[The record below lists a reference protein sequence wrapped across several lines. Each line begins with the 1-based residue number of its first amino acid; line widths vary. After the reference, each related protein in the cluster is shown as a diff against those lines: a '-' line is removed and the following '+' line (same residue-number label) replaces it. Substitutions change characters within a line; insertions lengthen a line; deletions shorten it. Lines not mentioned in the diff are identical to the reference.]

1 MILDGVVDPTIWI
14 TYKVTFNTA
23 IVITSSHLSHQM
35 LRRSLVDTEKTFSG
49 LTDGCAA
56 AGRAGCKL
64 IELTGDNAN
73 GDDVKA
79 LLNHAHDVI
88 GFLSRREDLADFF
101 HLRWPWSSIAVGLK
115 FPLPLAS

>member
-1 MILDGVVDPTIWI
+1 M
-14 TYKVTFNTA
+14 TYKVTFDA
-23 IVITSSHLSHQM
+23 AMAETSSHLSHQM
-35 LRRSLVDTEKTFSG
+35 LRHSLVDSEKTFSG

-73 GDDVKA
+73 GDDVRA

-88 GFLSRREDLADFF
+88 GFLSRLGDPTDPFILGGPRALSQWD
-101 HLRWPWSSIAVGLK
+101 
-115 FPLPLAS
+115 